1 MASSSKPREDE
12 TPEEIMARRRMIVGG
27 QHAGNLSNMAP
38 GTEIMMNRDGSNG
51 FRLNDSG
58 DPSSIFKWNEKTGDY
73 RSGQG
78 GIARIAE
85 IPQAA
90 VAESGGGGGSEEP
103 ARQGGEVI
111 YPNGQGEVM
120 DTGPTGGY
128 ANWQDPM
135 FNYQPITH
143 GQHLNPLADP
153 NQWVHTPEQQM
164 GLLNN
169 PGIYSNNP
177 RPIFG
182 VLS

>member
-1 MASSSKPREDE
+1 MASSSKKLPEE
-12 TPEEIMARRRMIVGG
+12 TPEEIMARKRMITGG
-27 QHAGNLSNMAP
+27 QYAKNLMDIP
-38 GTEIMMNRDGSNG
+38 VGTEVMMDRTGNG
-51 FRLNDSG
+51 F
-58 DPSSIFKWNEKTGDY
+58 SIGPDISDKFYWNEKTGDY
-73 RSGQG
+73 RSHGG
-78 GIARIAE
+78 GIAKIAE

-90 VAESGGGGGSEEP
+90 APEGGGGGGSEEP
-103 ARQGGEVI
+103 ARQEGSVI
-111 YPNGQGEVM
+111 YPDGQGEVV

-128 ANWQDPM
+128 ANWQDAM

-143 GQHLNPLADP
+143 GQHLNPLVDP

-177 RPIFG
+177 RPYLG